1 MVCHGDAGRGSG
13 PYRAFIQP
21 GPPDFGDGSYGDYT
35 DADYFW
41 RISEGVPWSAM
52 PAWKIHYGEEDRW
65 KLVHY
70 IRTMFTQTEDPPPAP
85 EEGKDFLFP
94 EFFKTLH
101 WPDDVSYEN
110 GKQIFLENC
119 AHCHG
124 LAGDGMGWDGQYLN
138 PTPADFRGMASETM
152 GPTAQGEHLAK
163 VSFGIQDTAMPSW
176 SEWMPENMRW
186 DVIKYLMGTFMQ
198 GMQTESVYNNGQIA
212 ADFLSASSQV
222 FLDEGHTIPVDQGEN
237 LYTQYCA
244 TCHGDQG
251 EGNGPGN
258 QGSASGSP
266 AAFPTDMNE
275 AYIFWRIWEGVPD
288 SNMYAFQW
296 LLEDD
301 QVWSITLYIL
311 NNFSQGGS

>member
-1 MVCHGDAGRGSG
+1 
-13 PYRAFIQP
+13 
-21 GPPDFGDGSYGDYT
+21 
-35 DADYFW
+35 
-41 RISEGVPWSAM
+41 
-52 PAWKIHYGEEDRW
+52 
-65 KLVHY
+65 
-70 IRTMFTQTEDPPPAP
+70 
-85 EEGKDFLFP
+85 
-94 EFFKTLH
+94 
-101 WPDDVSYEN
+101 
-110 GKQIFLENC
+110 
-119 AHCHG
+119 
-124 LAGDGMGWDGQYLN
+124 
-138 PTPADFRGMASETM
+138 
-152 GPTAQGEHLAK
+152 
-163 VSFGIQDTAMPSW
+163 
-176 SEWMPENMRW
+176 
-186 DVIKYLMGTFMQ
+186 MGTFMQ